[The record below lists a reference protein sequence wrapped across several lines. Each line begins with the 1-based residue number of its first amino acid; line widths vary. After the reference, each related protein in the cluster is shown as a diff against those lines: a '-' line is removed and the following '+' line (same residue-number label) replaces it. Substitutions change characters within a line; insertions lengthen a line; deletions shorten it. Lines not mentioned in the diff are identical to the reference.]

1 VTFAETDSGPS
12 ALLPRGLR
20 LALIGLSIAAHMGLI
35 VALSLSSRQ
44 VNVLAPIN
52 VDVIPQGDYFVDTV
66 AVAGE
71 AAAEA
76 VVQRQTQ
83 TPVEKPNETVEETP
97 AEQPAPQPLETNR
110 EAAPAPSAL
119 TPDPN
124 ARSAELEAH
133 EKLRKLEA
141 RARVEAAE
149 QARQRQRQMEKQERL
164 REQRRRL
171 LQARHEEM
179 RNARSSNPGG
189 SEGHRAGVRDGQAA
203 SAARFNYGM
212 IVAAELNR
220 HKSYPASARARG
232 DTGSVGVNFTVGG
245 SGRVVAHSIYASS
258 GSSALDGVVHA
269 MMAAAHPPPP
279 PGGVFHG
286 RITINFNLSR

>member
-1 VTFAETDSGPS
+1 V
-12 ALLPRGLR
+12 
-20 LALIGLSIAAHMGLI
+20 
-35 VALSLSSRQ
+35 
-44 VNVLAPIN
+44 
-52 VDVIPQGDYFVDTV
+52 
-66 AVAGE
+66 
-71 AAAEA
+71 
-76 VVQRQTQ
+76 
-83 TPVEKPNETVEETP
+83 
-97 AEQPAPQPLETNR
+97 EQPAPQPLEANR
-110 EAAPAPSAL
+110 AAPAPSAL

-124 ARSAELEAH
+124 ARSAELEAQ
-133 EKLRKLEA
+133 EKQRKLGA
-141 RARVEAAE
+141 RARAEAAE

-164 REQRRRL
+164 REQKRRL
-171 LQARHEEM
+171 LHARHEEM
-179 RNARSSNPGG
+179 RNARSSNSGG

-203 SAARFNYGM
+203 SGARFNYGM

-220 HKSYPASARARG
+220 RKSYPASARARG

-269 MMAAAHPPPP
+269 MMAAVHPPPP

>member
-1 VTFAETDSGPS
+1 MTFAETRRSPS
-12 ALLPRGLR
+12 ALLPRRLR
-20 LALIGLSIAAHMGLI
+20 LALIGLSIAAHMGLV

-76 VVQRQTQ
+76 VEQRQIQ
-83 TPVEKPNETVEETP
+83 PPVEKPNETVEETP
-97 AEQPAPQPLETNR
+97 AEQPFPQPLETKR
-110 EAAPAPSAL
+110 EAQAAAPA
-119 TPDPN
+119 PDPN
-124 ARSAELEAH
+124 ARSTELEAQ
-133 EKLRKLEA
+133 EKLYKLEA
-141 RARVEAAE
+141 RARAEAAE
-149 QARQRQRQMEKQERL
+149 KARQRQRQTEKQERL
-164 REQRRRL
+164 REKRRL
-171 LQARHEEM
+171 LLHARREEM
-179 RNARSSNPGG
+179 HNARSSNPGG

-232 DTGSVGVNFTVGG
+232 DTGTVGVNFTVGG
-245 SGRVVAHSIYASS
+245 SGRVVTHSIYASS